1 MIFESFSGKQY
12 SCNPRAIYEYME
24 EHNPEYELLWSVN
37 PKFVA
42 VFEAY
47 GVPYVKRFS
56 ISWLFK
62 MGLAKYWISNS
73 RLPLEL
79 PKPKK
84 TIYVQTWHGT
94 PLKKLGVDIDEV
106 HIPGQTTE
114 QYKADFVKEAQKW
127 DYLIS
132 PNAYSSAIFRRAFG
146 FTGEMIES
154 GYPRN
159 DILFSTDKELKIAN
173 IKKS

>member
-1 MIFESFSGKQY
+1 VIFESFSGKQY

-73 RLPLEL
+73 
-79 PKPKK
+79 
-84 TIYVQTWHGT
+84 
-94 PLKKLGVDIDEV
+94 
-106 HIPGQTTE
+106 
-114 QYKADFVKEAQKW
+114 
-127 DYLIS
+127 
-132 PNAYSSAIFRRAFG
+132 
-146 FTGEMIES
+146 
-154 GYPRN
+154 
-159 DILFSTDKELKIAN
+159 
-173 IKKS
+173 